1 MRRRLAGALLLVTL
15 GRLLSPAAVPV
26 YDGIGQPDEP
36 YRYVVPPSGAQRTAA
51 PTEGDATSPVVAG
64 VSSYALN
71 VSTAEQSAQFSLYV
85 PINGLAAA
93 ARSITVRVLPS
104 APTDEPPGAR
114 IDGNVYTVVTTPA
127 RATLTPQ
134 AGIATLAMRATTG
147 RQPPPVM
154 EYRAASKGSW
164 APVHTT
170 RGGIDV
176 YFVHYMGAGQYALA
190 FADAK
195 SGHGGTSPLPYV
207 LGGLLLLV
215 VVVVVIRFR
224 VAT

>member
-51 PTEGDATSPVVAG
+51 PTEGVATSPVVAG
-64 VSSYALN
+64 ASSYGLN
-71 VSTAEQSAQFSLYV
+71 VATAEQSSQFLLYV
-85 PINGLAAA
+85 PPMGLAVA
-93 ARSITVRVLPS
+93 ARSVTVRVLPS
-104 APTDEPPGAR
+104 APADQPPGAK

-127 RATLTPQ
+127 RVTLTPR
-134 AGIATLAMRATTG
+134 AAIAIVSMRATTG

-154 EYRAASKGSW
+154 EYRAASTGSW
-164 APVHTT
+164 GPLHTT

-176 YFVHYMGAGQYALA
+176 YFVRYMGAGQYALA

-195 SGHGGTSPLPYV
+195 AGHGGTSPLPYV